1 MKAGSPCP
9 VGSMSTVLRHH
20 HSDGRL
26 GFQCALRRT
35 FLTGIFASAVIQHAG
50 DEEHQEQDDVACNKD
65 DEVQG
70 DRVDL
75 QVELHHLSRTGE
87 VRLEKGIWGRFGHR
101 RE

>member
-9 VGSMSTVLRHH
+9 VGCMSTVLSYH

-26 GFQCALRRT
+26 GIQCALRRIL
-35 FLTGIFASAVIQHAG
+35 LTGILAPAVIQHTG
-50 DEEHQEQDDVACNKD
+50 DEEHQEQDDVACDQD

-75 QVELHHLSRTGE
+75 QVELHPLSHSGE
-87 VRLEKGIWGRFGHR
+87 ACLEKGIWGQFGHR